1 MSRVLGIDPGTKRC
15 GIAVSNTSRTMA
27 FPRPAFVVNDALML
41 RLRALVDEES
51 IGLVIVGR
59 PIALSG
65 NDTAS
70 TFVADAMYQEIGA
83 ALPTTTVVQ
92 WDERLTTF
100 EAQRSLSVAGMK
112 AKEQREHVDS
122 AAAVIMLQNYLDG
135 LDAR

>member
-100 EAQRSLSVAGMK
+100 
-112 AKEQREHVDS
+112 
-122 AAAVIMLQNYLDG
+122 
-135 LDAR
+135 

>member
-41 RLRALVDEES
+41 RLRALVDEEA

-100 EAQRSLSVAGMK
+100 EAQRSLSSAGMR